1 MAPGPSRGFT
11 NPFYSSTP
19 PPPTSPPPAYNQ
31 PSSISTSQGPSSG
44 QPMQY
49 SSLSD
54 LTRGRAAPPQPPQRF
69 EYQPQPERQGYRA
82 PPATNEYDPYSG
94 SGSGAGASASAAGGS
109 GRRVPP
115 IPKDGMMPPV
125 PPEPPRRTVATPP
138 VPPRQPTYMQQ
149 VQGYIPDRASNTVT
163 SAADRMRDGFNSIA
177 TNERKDQVMGGL
189 GKLGAGAAK
198 GAAKLGA
205 KGAYQLGKFA
215 SK

>member
-1 MAPGPSRGFT
+1 MAPGSTRGFT

-19 PPPTSPPPAYNQ
+19 PPPTSPPPSYNQ
-31 PSSISTSQGPSSG
+31 ASTTSQGPSNG

-54 LTRGRAAPPQPPQRF
+54 LTRGRGAAPQPPQRF

-82 PPATNEYDPYSG
+82 PPPATNDYDSSY
-94 SGSGAGASASAAGGS
+94 GSGAGTGAGGS

-115 IPKDGMMPPV
+115 VPRDGMMPPV

-138 VPPRQPTYMQQ
+138 VPPRQQTYMQQ
-149 VQGYIPDRASNTVT
+149 AQSYIPDRASNTVT
-163 SAADRMRDGFNSIA
+163 SAADRVRDGFNTIA
-177 TNERKDQVMGGL
+177 TNERKDQVLGGL

-205 KGAYQLGKFA
+205 KGVYQLGKFA

>member
-1 MAPGPSRGFT
+1 MASGNTRGFT

-19 PPPTSPPPAYNQ
+19 PPPTSPPPSYNH
-31 PSSISTSQGPSSG
+31 SASVSTSQGPSTG

-69 EYQPQPERQGYRA
+69 DYQPQPERQGYRA
-82 PPATNEYDPYSG
+82 PPPTHTTNDYESGYSG
-94 SGSGAGASASAAGGS
+94 SGAGGS

-115 IPKDGMMPPV
+115 VPRDGMMPPV
-125 PPEPPRRTVATPP
+125 PPEPPRRTVAAPP
-138 VPPRQPTYMQQ
+138 VPPRQQTRMQQ

-177 TNERKDQVMGGL
+177 TNERKDQVLGGL